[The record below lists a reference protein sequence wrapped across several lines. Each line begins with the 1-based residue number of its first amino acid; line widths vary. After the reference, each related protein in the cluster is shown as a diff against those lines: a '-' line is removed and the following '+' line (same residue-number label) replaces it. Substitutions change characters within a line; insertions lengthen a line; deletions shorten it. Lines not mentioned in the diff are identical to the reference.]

1 MNRYRIFHRT
11 WWQRNPDWPDG
22 REPGVGPSR
31 FICWAETETE
41 ARQICQR
48 WNATH
53 DPGHLSDKAE
63 YEKA

>member
-1 MNRYRIFHRT
+1 
-11 WWQRNPDWPDG
+11 
-22 REPGVGPSR
+22 VGPSR